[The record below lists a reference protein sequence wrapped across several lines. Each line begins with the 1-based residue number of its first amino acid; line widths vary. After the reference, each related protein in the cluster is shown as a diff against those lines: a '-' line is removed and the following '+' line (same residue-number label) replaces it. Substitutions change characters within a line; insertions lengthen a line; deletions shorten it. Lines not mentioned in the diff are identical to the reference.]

1 MFTWRY
7 LVRAGSLRRLSPHSF
22 HICAVSLAKSSK
34 LRGAFPVRS
43 VWRSMSAGV
52 ACGYRPFS
60 RKVPRKRFTIND
72 KGRDK
77 GGVASAPQYEGT

>member
-1 MFTWRY
+1 
-7 LVRAGSLRRLSPHSF
+7 
-22 HICAVSLAKSSK
+22 
-34 LRGAFPVRS
+34 
-43 VWRSMSAGV
+43 MSAGV